1 MSKRLDWDRAKYQP
15 HGKATPQP
23 QKKLRATDKQRAFIL
38 SLIPDFPRESLVKL
52 TMGEASSVIDVR
64 LGKKVCEQKG
74 TPRKTNFTSTQAKA
88 CKKHG
93 VSDEV
98 RVTLLRDRL
107 TTGVRTRGYCA
118 TQPENESPSE

>member
-1 MSKRLDWDRAKYQP
+1 MSDK
-15 HGKATPQP
+15 KATKRQ
-23 QKKLRATDKQRAFIL
+23 TDLIL
-38 SLIPDFPRESLVKL
+38 KLIPDFSKTVLKKL
-52 TMGEASSVIDVR
+52 TVAGASDVIDVR
-64 LGKKVCEQKG
+64 LGKKVCEQKC